1 MKSSSMARDLLYLQ
15 SGFKKSK
22 WMLTLVLQ
30 VPDLVDLTNIGV
42 AIDPNASKIAS
53 VRKTRKSGSAMPPFQ
68 MANKKNAATNAMMEI
83 VAR

>member
-1 MKSSSMARDLLYLQ
+1 
-15 SGFKKSK
+15 
-22 WMLTLVLQ
+22 MLTLVLQ

-68 MANKKNAATNAMMEI
+68 MANKKNAATNAMIEI